1 MTRGP
6 RTNNRQANLFRVR
19 QLPDE
24 AGNGQCTIFIKTI
37 KDKYEFNLAFTIPYQ
52 SPQHLTKPAR
62 FLAHFIAHEGSGSVF
77 SYLKNRGWLL
87 SVSAGPQTWNRGV
100 QIFAISGRLTLLGY
114 CMYSSLSLWTPDFTI
129 IAGNY
134 REVVRTIFSY
144 ISLLRTSTPSFPPYF
159 GELKEL
165 SEIFFH
171 NREKSQPHSYVI
183 SLTGKLEED
192 WPAQWLLNADSL
204 YREYSEVAVKVVLD
218 CVLPERARLT
228 LSAKTHENLVETRGI
243 DWQKEK
249 WYGSEY
255 SAQKSGILGK
265 VRSPVILGD
274 ADRSLKCLA
283 GDHSR
288 IAPATPQP
296 LHTEEFRGGP
306 GWCFHGKPCTLRK
319 FYKVTVAHFL
329 DPSIP
334 GMYFGVGFVAPL
346 VQTGQCVL
354 GSKGPRV
361 HRPEIVSHRILSDEP
376 RLPAEGFTHSPLT
389 EATTRH
395 ALLTRHSYF

>member
-1 MTRGP
+1 
-6 RTNNRQANLFRVR
+6 
-19 QLPDE
+19 
-24 AGNGQCTIFIKTI
+24 
-37 KDKYEFNLAFTIPYQ
+37 
-52 SPQHLTKPAR
+52 
-62 FLAHFIAHEGSGSVF
+62 
-77 SYLKNRGWLL
+77 
-87 SVSAGPQTWNRGV
+87 
-100 QIFAISGRLTLLGY
+100 
-114 CMYSSLSLWTPDFTI
+114 MYSSLSLWTPDFTI